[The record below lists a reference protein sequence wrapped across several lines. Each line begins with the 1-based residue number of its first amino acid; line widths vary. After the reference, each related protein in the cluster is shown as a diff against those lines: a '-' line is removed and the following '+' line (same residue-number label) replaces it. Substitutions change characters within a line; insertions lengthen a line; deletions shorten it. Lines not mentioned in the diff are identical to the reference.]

1 MLYSGVHRLAVTKRS
16 HHEERRRVVERTPD
30 PACRSTIEIEILI
43 FDSDRQLWL
52 LRGSYSNRRSCRA
65 HSISQHLGRDVP

>member
-1 MLYSGVHRLAVTKRS
+1 MLCSGVHRLAVTKRS
-16 HHEERRRVVERTPD
+16 HHELGRRRVVQRMPD

-52 LRGSYSNRRSCRA
+52 LRG
-65 HSISQHLGRDVP
+65 